1 VSGVNSAD
9 CSTVV
14 ELEKEV
20 FFMANNQK
28 ICSVLY
34 RVVAEESIRSRTFD
48 ILTFKEQISELE
60 KAKKVI
66 P

>member
-1 VSGVNSAD
+1 
-9 CSTVV
+9 
-14 ELEKEV
+14 
-20 FFMANNQK
+20 MANNQK

-34 RVVAEESIRSRTFD
+34 RVAAEESIRSWTFD
-48 ILTFKEQISELE
+48 ISTFKEQISELE